1 MIQRSRVQIPIGVG
15 LFSFYPFSNGSFIR
29 SLLDVLIFFVKNGY
43 LAVQEY
49 AKKLKM
55 HGIGKKVI
63 SLLLT
68 RAQSFVSIYSDIVF
82 IWCDS
87 WC

>member
-43 LAVQEY
+43 LAAQHG
-49 AKKLKM
+49 AKNLKM
-55 HGIGKKVI
+55 QGTGKN
-63 SLLLT
+63 L
-68 RAQSFVSIYSDIVF
+68 AVF
-82 IWCDS
+82 FLHELNHL
-87 WC
+87 